1 MSTTWVIAESASEEY
16 LLRNLRPIAV
26 KISSHISLI
35 LALPVDAV
43 LENSYRSRGEKQ
55 EHWEVFKMQRVWGLA
70 FYFSHKKIKNMT
82 VFKESLMERMMIN
95 P

>member
-1 MSTTWVIAESASEEY
+1 MSTTRVIAESASEEY

-55 EHWEVFKMQRVWGLA
+55 EH
-70 FYFSHKKIKNMT
+70 
-82 VFKESLMERMMIN
+82 
-95 P
+95 